1 MTRQFAFF
9 DGLFQGLFD
18 LADEA
23 AEALKL
29 KSEESPA

>member
-1 MTRQFAFF
+1 MQVLWRLLSGKA
-9 DGLFQGLFD
+9 DHLD

-29 KSEESPA
+29 KSEESQA